1 MSINIP
7 EPILIQIQD
16 HGEACYPEEGAGLL
30 LGEEIDGDRRVVAIL
45 PLENIREDD
54 ARRNRY
60 LISAEDMLRG
70 ERAADRRGL
79 SIVGIFHSHP
89 DHPSF
94 PSEYDREWAI
104 PWYSYLIT
112 SVQNGQAETSRSWRL
127 TDDRTAF
134 TEEQIIIHD

>member
-16 HGEACYPEEGAGLL
+16 HGEASYPEEGAGLL

-54 ARRNRY
+54 ARHNRY

-70 ERAADRRGL
+70 ERAAARRGL

-112 SVQNGQAETSRSWRL
+112 SVQEGQAENSRSWRL

-134 TEEQIIIHD
+134 TEEQITIHD

>member
-16 HGEACYPEEGAGLL
+16 HGEASYPEEGAGLL
-30 LGEEIDGDRRVVAIL
+30 LGEEIDGERRVVAML
-45 PLENIREDD
+45 HLENIREDD

-112 SVQNGQAETSRSWRL
+112 SVQKGQAETSRSWRL